1 MAKDAYWFRH
11 DANARN
17 DIKIIELRSIHGYEG
32 YGIYFAIIE
41 VMREQ
46 TDYTISESK
55 IGMVAVALG
64 LPLDKL
70 KPIMDDCISIG
81 LFERRDGQILSQSLL
96 NRMDTWDSYKN
107 NGKKGGRPKKQPK
120 DNQEDKPINNQK
132 HNLNGNQKVKLNDTI
147 IVDRVNRVNG
157 VNKSITDTSGDDG
170 ESVALKI
177 ENAKGYKEL
186 IPIWN
191 DYRKTKGAYMTLT
204 EMDVISHQWEKK
216 KLPTLKQEM
225 LKAIENGW
233 RSLVEVKESKEETV
247 NHHAGYKPLV

>member
-120 DNQEDKPINNQK
+120 DNQEDKPTNNQK

-147 IVDRVNRVNG
+147 IVDRVNRDNG
-157 VNKSITDTSGDDG
+157 VNKNLSVVEVPTLEMCVQAAQMSGYTQEDG
-170 ESVALKI
+170 IGYFHFRNKDNFMV
-177 ENAKGYKEL
+177 AKGTAGVMHPIRNWRSDMATAIRMGYYKPKKDKFERDADPNKDYYGKEL
-186 IPIWN
+186 
-191 DYRKTKGAYMTLT
+191 K
-204 EMDVISHQWEKK
+204 
-216 KLPTLKQEM
+216 
-225 LKAIENGW
+225 
-233 RSLVEVKESKEETV
+233 
-247 NHHAGYKPLV
+247 